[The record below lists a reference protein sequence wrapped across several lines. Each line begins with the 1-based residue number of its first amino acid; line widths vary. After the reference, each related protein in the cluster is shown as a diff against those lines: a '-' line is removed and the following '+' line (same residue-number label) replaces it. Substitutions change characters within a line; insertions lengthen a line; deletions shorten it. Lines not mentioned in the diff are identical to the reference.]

1 MMQASP
7 FINETK
13 KTILDACYCN
23 IHIKMWDIE
32 VYLLSVE
39 VKHATPVNDK
49 IDNQQRGEQNKSE
62 DAKN

>member
-7 FINETK
+7 FINETT
-13 KTILDACYCN
+13 KTILDTCYCH

-32 VYLLSVE
+32 VNLLSVE
-39 VKHATPVNDK
+39 VKHAASMSDK